1 MKRWLY
7 HYSAQAGDY
16 VFDGILSWT
25 HPIRT
30 MEHYRSAK
38 KMIAGDDY
46 AYLLDRISITSL
58 SLLEVI
64 DDEN

>member
-1 MKRWLY
+1 M
-7 HYSAQAGDY
+7 
-16 VFDGILSWT
+16 FDGILSWT

-38 KMIAGDDY
+38 KMIGGDEY
-46 AYLLDRISITSL
+46 AYLVDRISITSL
-58 SLLEVI
+58 ALLEVT